1 MHDYPNE
8 LMPNLK
14 RHSMI
19 TPITIKLFNSSS
31 NKETANNSNSQ
42 TFSKNLSV
50 SNVNLNQ
57 NGLNIPSPTKNI
69 NINLT
74 KTSTSPSSNNL
85 TVNQVYSSSPR
96 PNESR
101 FSLSI
106 DKFGQNQLFNLLEV
120 KRKSQSDLLAIK
132 TAGLS
137 ASMFNM
143 SRSCSLNSNE
153 LDCLDLKKINI
164 VSKSQLNGLFEILI
178 INLTNHDILLINF

>member
-1 MHDYPNE
+1 MHDYPND

-31 NKETANNSNSQ
+31 NKESANNSNSQ
-42 TFSKNLSV
+42 ALSKNLSV

-57 NGLNIPSPTKNI
+57 NNGLNIPSPTKNI
-69 NINLT
+69 NNNLT
-74 KTSTSPSSNNL
+74 KTGTSPSSNNL

-132 TAGLS
+132 AAGLS

-153 LDCLDLKKINI
+153 LDCLDLKKINT
-164 VSKSQLNGLFEILI
+164 VSKSQLNGLFEY
-178 INLTNHDILLINF
+178 INH